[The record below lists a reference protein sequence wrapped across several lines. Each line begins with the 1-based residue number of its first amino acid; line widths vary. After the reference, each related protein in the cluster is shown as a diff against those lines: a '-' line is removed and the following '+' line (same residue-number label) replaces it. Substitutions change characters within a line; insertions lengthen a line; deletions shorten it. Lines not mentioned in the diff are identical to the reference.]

1 MKVRSCPKEETTQ
14 RIERIIMAASI
25 FRVIFFE
32 GMRGEVG
39 EVEEVT

>member
-1 MKVRSCPKEETTQ
+1 
-14 RIERIIMAASI
+14 AASI